1 MRGAGD
7 RQRRHARRFIGQLLL
22 FGVNWALQGPPLDVL
37 WPVVC
42 LYSTSPML
50 FARSTTR
57 WSSAAGHP
65 ARRAGPQ
72 PPCTVGQPAMVKL
85 YLRCARVGPRDAT
98 APLKKYSTSPILL
111 QVPTSRYWKTSRGR
125 YSMQL
130 IRQHGGRSLSLV
142 RPAKV
147 LFYQQIDLLQQAP
160 VPPTR
165 CTGARAG
172 CATLHTIC
180 VSTPA
185 MRRTQELFGRVQH
198 LTATTS
204 FAPGPDQR
212 LPRRGTARRRDAG
225 GHKKHSCGPGT
236 PRGMRSPRTGAG
248 GGEQHTAGGA
258 RRPGEEVEGPARRG
272 GGVEATRPRERRPRQ
287 WWPSAGS
294 RQPTGSRQSA
304 AGR

>member
-98 APLKKYSTSPILL
+98 APLKKYSTSSRYPQAGTGKPHGEGIQCNLFDSTVEGAFLSSAL
-111 QVPTSRYWKTSRGR
+111 QRYSSTSRSIFCSRR
-125 YSMQL
+125 L
-130 IRQHGGRSLSLV
+130 CRQHVAL
-142 RPAKV
+142 
-147 LFYQQIDLLQQAP
+147 
-160 VPPTR
+160 
-165 CTGARAG
+165 
-172 CATLHTIC
+172 
-180 VSTPA
+180 
-185 MRRTQELFGRVQH
+185 
-198 LTATTS
+198 
-204 FAPGPDQR
+204 
-212 LPRRGTARRRDAG
+212 
-225 GHKKHSCGPGT
+225 
-236 PRGMRSPRTGAG
+236 
-248 GGEQHTAGGA
+248 
-258 RRPGEEVEGPARRG
+258 GPAP
-272 GGVEATRPRERRPRQ
+272 AAPRFTQ
-287 WWPSAGS
+287 FA
-294 RQPTGSRQSA
+294 
-304 AGR
+304 